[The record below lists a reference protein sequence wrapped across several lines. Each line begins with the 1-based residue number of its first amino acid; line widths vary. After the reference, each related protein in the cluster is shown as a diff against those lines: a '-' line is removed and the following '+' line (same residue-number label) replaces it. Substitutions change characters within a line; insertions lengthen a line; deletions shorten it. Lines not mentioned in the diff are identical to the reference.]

1 MFRCPK
7 FVTVDLVGSKRAS
20 SCGPCELGLERKI

>member
-1 MFRCPK
+1 MLRCRK

-20 SCGPCELGLERKI
+20 SCGPCELGLEREI